1 MSSGS
6 VTVVK
11 PVQRSNAASS
21 SVTPLGSRI
30 SVKLLQPQNALRP
43 IFSTLSGSTTPVSL
57 LQFQNA
63 IPPIATNPSGNCTS
77 VKLLQP

>member
-1 MSSGS
+1 MLFKLVHLENALSGISVMSSGS

-11 PVQRSNAASS
+11 PVQSANAASS

-30 SVKLLQPQNALRP
+30 SVKLLQPENALCP

-57 LQFQNA
+57 LQFENA
-63 IPPIATNPSGNCTS
+63 
-77 VKLLQP
+77 